1 MVSSFI
7 VEQEMTLLEVLQL
20 IHRGSSNRTLRHMLT
35 QGRVTID
42 GVGEKRA
49 KTTVSPGSKI
59 EVHPRPVPDVENIRG
74 IIHEDDDIIVISKP
88 AGLLTVATDKME
100 SDTLHSRIQSHLQ
113 QDGAG
118 EWGFIVHRLDKETSG
133 IIVFAKTESAKEFL
147 QRQFSERKVKR
158 YYTAI
163 VEGEPE
169 EEGTAASW
177 LIEDRNLRVWVVDE
191 QTKGARE
198 AITHWSVL
206 EKNGT
211 TSKIELEI
219 ETGRRHQIRVQMAEM
234 GHPVVGDLRH
244 DSKIQTNR
252 LLLHATTLRFI
263 HPDGNTL
270 TLHSTLPHEFEKQ
283 YFLITE
289 DMG

>member
-1 MVSSFI
+1 MVSSLI
-7 VEQEMTLLEVLQL
+7 VEQEMTLLEALQL
-20 IHRGSSNRTLRHMLT
+20 IHTGSSNRTLRHMLT

-49 KTTVSPGSKI
+49 KATAPFGSKI
-59 EVHPRPVPDVENIRG
+59 EVHPKPVSNAENIRG
-74 IIHEDDDIIVISKP
+74 VIHEDDDIIVISKP

-100 SDTLHSRIQSHLQ
+100 SDTLHSRIQNYLRQ
-113 QDGAG
+113 NGAD

-133 IIVFAKTESAKEFL
+133 IIVFAKTESAKELL

-169 EEGTAASW
+169 EEGTAISW

-191 QTKGARE
+191 QTTGSRE

-206 EKNGT
+206 EKNGI

-219 ETGRRHQIRVQMAEM
+219 ETGRRHQIRVQMAEI
-234 GHPVVGDLRH
+234 GHPVVGDMRH
-244 DSKIQTNR
+244 GSKIQANR
-252 LLLHATTLRFI
+252 LLLHATTLRFT
-263 HPDGNTL
+263 HPDGNPL
-270 TLHSTLPHEFEKQ
+270 TFHSTLPHEFEKQ
-283 YFLITE
+283 HFLITE
-289 DMG
+289 DMD